1 MAKKPSVTTLAS
13 GFNSTEALNN
23 NFTNIRDQFD
33 NTLSLDGSVP
43 NAMEADLDINNNDLL
58 NVNSATITTLTN
70 TTLTGDSASFNS
82 LTVDGANIN
91 AFTAAYKLKLDNI
104 EDNATADQTAS
115 EIEALVSH
123 DNLQD
128 FVANEHIDWTT
139 DQGSTNIHAGNYT
152 DTTYSIGNG
161 GLTEVNFTAALNT
174 KLTNI
179 EDNATADQT
188 KADIDALNINAD
200 LLDGQHGSYY
210 TTYTDTAISNL
221 VDSAP
226 STLDTLNELAAA
238 LGDDANFSTT
248 VTNSIATKLPL
259 AGGTMT
265 GDISFGNNNK
275 AKFGGT
281 ALEIYSDGYTSYIK
295 DNADGNLLVYA
306 SSFYLNAANGE
317 NLIKALADSAVT
329 LYHNGAAKLDT
340 TSSGV
345 DVTGNI
351 TVSGTVDGV
360 DIAARDAVLTSTT
373 TTANAAMPKSGG
385 TFTGDISF
393 EGATANDYE
402 TTVTVADPTAD
413 RTITLPNAS
422 GTVMVQDSSGY
433 VTGGSSSAN
442 MILQGS
448 NPNFKL
454 IDTDADASRFDI
466 FNDYQGDDTYI
477 VSVDNNDEKTNSSL
491 LIRVDGDDVT
501 SFNTTGVDVTG
512 RLQVANGST
521 SSGYIDLLEDS
532 DNGTNKIKLEAPQ
545 IIASDKTITLPDET
559 GQVVLSNGAV
569 GTDAT
574 ALIGR
579 GKIGYCGVDGI
590 ISVSHED
597 QGTSGTNLGFA
608 QSATGYT
615 WINAPT
621 GKHSSLRIDGA
632 NVLQAHASEIIA
644 NQNIRL
650 DTNKNLVFEGAT
662 SNDYETT
669 LTVTDPTADQTI
681 TLPNQ
686 TGTAMLWQS
695 PWPDDPNNN
704 GNIAI
709 GGYNNLNALT
719 TGSLNTAVGKD
730 ALRLA
735 TSGQQNTAFG
745 ERAAEKLT
753 TGAGNTA
760 IGSAA
765 MLDSQTDNNWTVV
778 GYAAGRGTGV
788 NGTYVGYAAGNLNWA
803 NKEYQ
808 VAIGYDAMTDC
819 QADYTTSVGAFSMT
833 DGDHYRSTAVGYYAL
848 GRSST
853 SYPYYNTAVGT
864 FSGNEIYSGDGN
876 TTLGYDTDTYTWYTS
891 YSVAV
896 GYQSRTSTYGVS
908 IGYRA
913 GNSLTNN
920 SDDCVVIGK
929 EAGFDLD
936 GGDYCVFIGSQ
947 AGREGGTGNYNTS
960 VGATSL
966 KELTSGAYN
975 SALGNSSLIKVT
987 SGEYNSSLG
996 NKAGYNV
1003 TTGSNNTF
1011 VGHNAGYI
1019 QDNYATTAL
1028 DTGSNVTCLGYEAVP
1043 SSTTATNE
1051 ITLGDNDITSLRCNV
1066 QTISSLSDERDKTA
1080 IADLRYGL
1088 DFINDM
1094 RPVEFTWNR
1103 RDGSLGAKKDMGFIA
1118 QELYDTE
1125 LDHSSSSRTRLV
1137 NWENPEKLEADYVRS
1152 YPILVKAVQ
1161 ELSAQV
1167 TALEARIKTLEG
1179 S

>member
-139 DQGSTNIHAGNYT
+139 DQGSTNIHTGNYT

-188 KADIDALNINAD
+188 KDDIDALNINAD

-351 TVSGTVDGV
+351 VVSGTVDGR
-360 DIAARDAVLTSTT
+360 DIATDGTKLDGIEASADVTD
-373 TTANAAMPKSGG
+373 TANVTAAGALMDSEVTNLAQVKAFDSSDYATAAQGSTADAAMPKVGG

-393 EGATANDYE
+393 EGTINDTFE
-402 TTVTVADPTAD
+402 TTVTVTNPTAD
-413 RTITLPNAS
+413 RTITLP
-422 GTVMVQDSSGY
+422 DR
-433 VTGGSSSAN
+433 TG
-442 MILQGS
+442 
-448 NPNFKL
+448 
-454 IDTDADASRFDI
+454 
-466 FNDYQGDDTYI
+466 
-477 VSVDNNDEKTNSSL
+477 E
-491 LIRVDGDDVT
+491 
-501 SFNTTGVDVTG
+501 
-512 RLQVANGST
+512 
-521 SSGYIDLLEDS
+521 
-532 DNGTNKIKLEAPQ
+532 
-545 IIASDKTITLPDET
+545 
-559 GQVVLSNGAV
+559 VVLSSGAV

-579 GKIGYCGVDGI
+579 GKIGYCGLSDT

-597 QGTSGTNLGFA
+597 QGTLVGNLGFA
-608 QSATGYT
+608 QTHDGYSWVNSPSGAYT
-615 WINAPT
+615 
-621 GKHSSLRIDGA
+621 SLRVGDA
-632 NVLQAHASEIIA
+632 NVLQAHATEIIA
-644 NQNIRL
+644 NQNIKL

-662 SNDYETT
+662 ANDYETT
-669 LTVTDPTADQTI
+669 VTVTDPTADQTI

-695 PWPDDPNNN
+695 LWPDDPNPN
-704 GNIAI
+704 
-709 GGYNNLNALT
+709 GYNTVLGGTAGRDLDATASHNTLIGQNAGL
-719 TGSLNTAVGKD
+719 SIV
-730 ALRLA
+730 
-735 TSGQQNTAFG
+735 
-745 ERAAEKLT
+745 
-753 TGAGNTA
+753 
-760 IGSAA
+760 
-765 MLDSQTDNNWTVV
+765 SQDYNTVV
-778 GYAAGRGTGV
+778 GQYA
-788 NGTYVGYAAGNLNWA
+788 YADDNTASSGNN
-803 NKEYQ
+803 
-808 VAIGYDAMTDC
+808 
-819 QADYTTSVGAFSMT
+819 
-833 DGDHYRSTAVGYYAL
+833 TAVGYYAL
-848 GRSST
+848 
-853 SYPYYNTAVGT
+853 SYNSFWAA
-864 FSGNEIYSGDGN
+864 SGM
-876 TTLGYDTDTYTWYTS
+876 
-891 YSVAV
+891 
-896 GYQSRTSTYGVS
+896 Q
-908 IGYRA
+908 
-913 GNSLTNN
+913 
-920 SDDCVVIGK
+920 
-929 EAGFDLD
+929 
-936 GGDYCVFIGSQ
+936 
-947 AGREGGTGNYNTS
+947 YNTS
-960 VGATSL
+960 IGSYSGSSNRTGDQNTFVGYSA
-966 KELTSGAYN
+966 KNYYN
-975 SALGNSSLIKVT
+975 NSSNSVIVGYEARAGHSGNVT
-987 SGEYNSSLG
+987 VGSTAARNMVNQCDRNTIVGYAAAQVLNGSDDNVYIGDRSGYRT
-996 NKAGYNV
+996 
-1003 TTGSNNTF
+1003 TTGSQNTMVGGLTGFYNTLGSHNTYIGERAGFNGYNADNNTF
-1011 VGHNAGYI
+1011 VGKYAGYDVEG
-1019 QDNYATTAL
+1019 DNNT
-1028 DTGSNVTCLGYEAVP
+1028 VLGYYAGSSGNMDTNANCLVLGANANP
-1043 SSTTATNE
+1043 STNSVSNE
-1051 ITLGDNDITSLRCNV
+1051 ITLGDANISSLRCNV

-1080 IADLRYGL
+1080 IKDLTYGL

-1118 QELYDTE
+1118 QELWETE

-1137 NWENPEKLEADYVRS
+1137 NWENPQKLEADYVRS

-1179 S
+1179 N

>member
-188 KADIDALNINAD
+188 ASEILTAVKTVDGATSGLDAD

-210 TTYTDTAISNL
+210 TGYADTAVSNL

-248 VTNSIATKLPL
+248 VTNSIATKMPL
-259 AGGTMT
+259 AGGTFT
-265 GDISFGNNNK
+265 GNTSYGDNDKIIMGD
-275 AKFGGT
+275 GT
-281 ALEIYSDGYTSYIK
+281 DLQIYSDTTAGILKGDDVRVYT
-295 DNADGNLLVYA
+295 A
-306 SSFYLNAANGE
+306 SGGSVATFN
-317 NLIKALADSAVT
+317 DAVQ
-329 LYHNGAAKLDT
+329 LYHNGSLTLQTANT
-340 TSSGV
+340 GV

-351 TVSGTVDGV
+351 VVSGTVDGV

-373 TTANAAMPKSGG
+373 TTANAAMPTSGG
-385 TFTGDISF
+385 TFTGDVTILNTDGGSGRAPDF
-393 EGATANDYE
+393 NLKRDSASPAAWDYLGAVRFLGEDGGSNETPYASILGRIVDPTSGSEDGRLEIWQQKAGTGTLTYVFDHDAFKLMNEQPIKWQDHHGTAYDVLVE
-402 TTVTVADPTAD
+402 PATPTAD
-413 RTITLPNAS
+413 RTITLP
-422 GTVMVQDSSGY
+422 DR
-433 VTGGSSSAN
+433 TG
-442 MILQGS
+442 
-448 NPNFKL
+448 
-454 IDTDADASRFDI
+454 
-466 FNDYQGDDTYI
+466 
-477 VSVDNNDEKTNSSL
+477 E
-491 LIRVDGDDVT
+491 
-501 SFNTTGVDVTG
+501 
-512 RLQVANGST
+512 
-521 SSGYIDLLEDS
+521 
-532 DNGTNKIKLEAPQ
+532 
-545 IIASDKTITLPDET
+545 
-559 GQVVLSNGAV
+559 VVVSNGAV

-579 GKIGYCGVDGI
+579 GKIGYCGFSDV
-590 ISVSHED
+590 ISISHED
-597 QGTSGTNLGFA
+597 YGTSNAMGFGQNVNGHTWLNSPSGA
-608 QSATGYT
+608 SPTLRVENNIVLDAKATE
-615 WINAPT
+615 I
-621 GKHSSLRIDGA
+621 
-632 NVLQAHASEIIA
+632 VAHQDIK
-644 NQNIRL
+644 L

-695 PWPDDPNNN
+695 AWPDDTGTARNY
-704 GNIAI
+704 AI
-709 GGYNNLNALT
+709 GYEALNNLASGGEDNVAYGYQALQGNT
-719 TGSLNTAVGKD
+719 TGGTNVAIGSYALYQNTTGTHNTAVGF
-730 ALRLA
+730 A
-735 TSGQQNTAFG
+735 TGYSFGGVISSGTYIGSN
-745 ERAAEKLT
+745 
-753 TGAGNTA
+753 AGNYNWQGKDYQTA
-760 IGSAA
+760 VGAFA
-765 MLDSQTDNNWTVV
+765 MNDQS
-778 GYAAGRGTGV
+778 
-788 NGTYVGYAAGNLNWA
+788 
-803 NKEYQ
+803 
-808 VAIGYDAMTDC
+808 
-819 QADYTTSVGAFSMT
+819 ADYTTAVGYNAMS
-833 DGDHYRSTAVGYYAL
+833 DGDHYRSTAVGYNAL
-848 GRSST
+848 ARSST
-853 SYPYYNTAVGT
+853 GSPYYNTAVGQS
-864 FSGNEIYSGDGN
+864 SGNSLWSGDGN
-876 TTLGYDTDTYTWYTS
+876 TLVGHDTDTYNWYNS
-891 YSVAV
+891 YGVSV
-896 GYQSRTSTYGVS
+896 GYQPRVGTYGVS
-908 IGYRA
+908 IGNRA
-913 GNSLTNN
+913 AYSLYNDSDYCVTIGN
-920 SDDCVVIGK
+920 
-929 EAGFDLD
+929 EAGYDLD

-947 AGREGGTGNYNTS
+947 AGYSGGTGNDNTT
-960 VGATSL
+960 VGANGLRSL
-966 KELTSGAYN
+966 TDGVN
-975 SALGNSSLIKVT
+975 
-987 SGEYNSSLG
+987 NSSLG
-996 NKAGYNV
+996 SYSLYSVTSGDYNTAIGSYAGYSLS
-1003 TTGSNNTF
+1003 TGGSNTF
-1011 VGHNAGYI
+1011 LGYAAGQN
-1019 QDNYATTAL
+1019 QDNSTTNAL
-1028 DTGSNVTCLGYEAVP
+1028 TTGSNVTCVGFQAIP
-1043 SSTTATNE
+1043 SSQTATNE

-1080 IADLRYGL
+1080 IADLTYGL

-1103 RDGSLGAKKDMGFIA
+1103 RDGSMGAKPDMGFIA
-1118 QELYDTE
+1118 QDLYETE
-1125 LDHSSSSRTRLV
+1125 LNHSSSSRTRLV
-1137 NWENPEKLEADYVRS
+1137 NWDNPEKLEADYVRS

-1167 TALEARIKTLEG
+1167 TALQARIETLEG
-1179 S
+1179 N

>member
-139 DQGSTNIHAGNYT
+139 DQGSTNIHTGNYT

-161 GLTEVNFTAALNT
+161 GLTEVNFTTALNT

-188 KADIDALNINAD
+188 ASEILTAVKTVDGATSGLDAD

-210 TTYTDTAISNL
+210 TGYADTAISNL

-248 VTNSIATKLPL
+248 VTNSIATKMPL
-259 AGGTMT
+259 AGGTFT
-265 GDISFGNNNK
+265 GNTSYGDNDKIIMGDGND
-275 AKFGGT
+275 
-281 ALEIYSDGYTSYIK
+281 LQIYSDGDASHIDESGSGNFVVKATNIQFTG
-295 DNADGNLLVYA
+295 DNDESLAWFVADG
-306 SSFYLNAANGE
+306 
-317 NLIKALADSAVT
+317 AVS
-329 LYHNGAAKLDT
+329 LYHNGSDKAQT
-340 TSSGV
+340 TSSGFNVNGNITASGTV
-345 DVTGNI
+345 DGVDIATRDAILTSTTTTANAAMPKAGGTFTGNVKIGFDPTPDFDADVSGAVTSADALDYAAIAQGSDNNEFDHLLGIEAPWTDTTIKHHYKVIKGSSTGALREALGTSGTDFGDLVVFGNVHSDGTNQNITTGMTIDGGNLRLIAQGEADHSVTGNASMTI
-351 TVSGTVDGV
+351 DAADIAVTGTVDGV

-385 TFTGDISF
+385 TFTGNISF

-402 TTVTVADPTAD
+402 TTVTVTNPTAD
-413 RTITLPNAS
+413 RTITLP
-422 GTVMVQDSSGY
+422 DR
-433 VTGGSSSAN
+433 TG
-442 MILQGS
+442 
-448 NPNFKL
+448 
-454 IDTDADASRFDI
+454 
-466 FNDYQGDDTYI
+466 
-477 VSVDNNDEKTNSSL
+477 E
-491 LIRVDGDDVT
+491 
-501 SFNTTGVDVTG
+501 
-512 RLQVANGST
+512 
-521 SSGYIDLLEDS
+521 
-532 DNGTNKIKLEAPQ
+532 
-545 IIASDKTITLPDET
+545 
-559 GQVVLSNGAV
+559 VVLSSGAV

-579 GKIGYCGVDGI
+579 GKIGYCGLSDT

-597 QGTSGTNLGFA
+597 QGTLVGNLGFA
-608 QSATGYT
+608 QTHDGYSWVNSPSGAYT
-615 WINAPT
+615 
-621 GKHSSLRIDGA
+621 SLRVGDA
-632 NVLQAHASEIIA
+632 NVLQAHATEIIA
-644 NQNIRL
+644 NQNIKL

-662 SNDYETT
+662 ANDYETT
-669 LTVTDPTADQTI
+669 VTVTDPTADQTI

-695 PWPDDPNNN
+695 LWPDDPNPN
-704 GNIAI
+704 
-709 GGYNNLNALT
+709 GYNTVLGHQAGRDL
-719 TGSLNTAVGKD
+719 D
-730 ALRLA
+730 A
-735 TSGQQNTAFG
+735 T
-745 ERAAEKLT
+745 AEKNTLI
-753 TGAGNTA
+753 GQNAGLS
-760 IGSAA
+760 IV
-765 MLDSQTDNNWTVV
+765 SQDYNTVV
-778 GYAAGRGTGV
+778 GQYA
-788 NGTYVGYAAGNLNWA
+788 YADDNTASSGNN
-803 NKEYQ
+803 
-808 VAIGYDAMTDC
+808 
-819 QADYTTSVGAFSMT
+819 
-833 DGDHYRSTAVGYYAL
+833 TAVGYYAL
-848 GRSST
+848 
-853 SYPYYNTAVGT
+853 SYNSFWAA
-864 FSGNEIYSGDGN
+864 SGM
-876 TTLGYDTDTYTWYTS
+876 
-891 YSVAV
+891 
-896 GYQSRTSTYGVS
+896 Q
-908 IGYRA
+908 
-913 GNSLTNN
+913 
-920 SDDCVVIGK
+920 
-929 EAGFDLD
+929 
-936 GGDYCVFIGSQ
+936 
-947 AGREGGTGNYNTS
+947 YNTS
-960 VGATSL
+960 IGSYSGSSNRTGDQNTFVGYSA
-966 KELTSGAYN
+966 KNYYN
-975 SALGNSSLIKVT
+975 NSSNSVIVGYEARAGHSGNVT
-987 SGEYNSSLG
+987 VGSTAARNMVNQCDRNTIVGYAAAQVLNGSDDNVYIGDRSGYRT
-996 NKAGYNV
+996 
-1003 TTGSNNTF
+1003 TTGSQNTMVGGLTGFYNTLGSHNTYIGERAGFFGYNGDNNTF
-1011 VGHNAGYI
+1011 VGKYAGYDVEG
-1019 QDNYATTAL
+1019 DNNTAL
-1028 DTGSNVTCLGYEAVP
+1028 GYYAGSSGNMDTNANCLVLGANANP
-1043 SSTTATNE
+1043 STNSVSNE
-1051 ITLGDNDITSLRCNV
+1051 ITLGDANISSLRCNV

-1080 IADLRYGL
+1080 IKDLTYGL

-1118 QELYDTE
+1118 QELWETE

-1137 NWENPEKLEADYVRS
+1137 NWENPQKLEADYVRS

-1179 S
+1179 N